1 MHSIVDPMTVITE
14 FNEEELTTIREVALK
29 LAIEKDDTGDQINF
43 GFHAKLTKKEE
54 DLVNNVLEHLHT
66 MTHLYTRA
74 GGKRMHLS
82 KKRRKKT
89 RKKHGL
95 KTHR

>member
-1 MHSIVDPMTVITE
+1 MTVITE